1 MYRVS
6 KILNNNGVI
15 AINTEDNQEYVLLGK
30 GIGFGKKVSQRFE
43 VTEDTA
49 TYRLTEQTDR
59 GSAKSLVQEMDPE
72 FLEIADE
79 VIREAEKVFGK
90 VDRRIMIPLADH
102 ISFAVARM
110 KNGEQI
116 SNPLT
121 GDIHA
126 LFYKEFQ
133 VASVLK
139 KILSDRM
146 QVEIG
151 DDEIGYVALHVHS
164 AIEDEK
170 VSVAMQMARTVRECV
185 SIIEA
190 ETGKKIDVMN
200 KKIENFKS
208 HITSTFIKTQK
219 LITSSYF
226 DNVFNSIT
234 DLEGVEKYRQKLYN
248 FKDYLGSTAGDTFF
262 NDYYVNKM
270 MALEEKYNYLEN
282 TSVENVV
289 DSSMYLTKKKS
300 SKLLD
305 FFNFIKSLFVHSDF
319 ENNVDIIKN
328 STNIK

>member
-102 ISFAVARM
+102 ISFAVSRIR
-110 KNGEQI
+110 NQEQI

-121 GDIHA
+121 DDIRV
-126 LFYKEFQ
+126 LFHNEFQ
-133 VASVLK
+133 AASVLRD
-139 KILSDRM
+139 ILQKRM
-146 QVEIG
+146 QITIDEH
-151 DDEIGYVALHVHS
+151 EIGYVALHIHS

-170 VSVAMQMARTVRECV
+170 VSVAMQTAL
-185 SIIEA
+185 SLI
-190 ETGKKIDVMN
+190 
-200 KKIENFKS
+200 
-208 HITSTFIKTQK
+208 HI
-219 LITSSYF
+219 
-226 DNVFNSIT
+226 
-234 DLEGVEKYRQKLYN
+234 
-248 FKDYLGSTAGDTFF
+248 
-262 NDYYVNKM
+262 
-270 MALEEKYNYLEN
+270 
-282 TSVENVV
+282 
-289 DSSMYLTKKKS
+289 
-300 SKLLD
+300 
-305 FFNFIKSLFVHSDF
+305 
-319 ENNVDIIKN
+319 
-328 STNIK
+328 